1 MENKYDV
8 LIIGAGPAGLTAAIY
23 LARNNVN
30 VALIEAKTPG
40 GKISEQSKI
49 ENYPGFNSVS
59 GAELSISMFSQARE
73 NGAKFIIGKVMSIEN
88 KDELIKLIKLENGLL
103 LESKYLIIATGMQNI
118 IPKEVI
124 NIEKF
129 NNKGVSYCV
138 VCDGPLFK
146 DKVCGIIGGGNSA
159 FEEGN
164 YLSSIAKEVHIF
176 VRGDVIRA
184 ENIWT
189 EKANNTSNI
198 IFHMNTQVTEVQGNM
213 MGVTG
218 VILNTG
224 ENLTLDGLFVAIG
237 STPITNIVDNLSPQ
251 KDGEWCLVV
260 DQRQETTIPGL
271 YAAGDVTTNS
281 NKFRQT
287 IMSAAE
293 GCLAAN
299 SIHEDILKIT
309 Q

>member
-73 NGAKFIIGKVMSIEN
+73 NGAKFIIGKVISIEN

-118 IPKEVI
+118 IPREVI

-176 VRGDVIRA
+176 VRDKIIAEQRLVDNVEKQDNIFIHRNAQVLKLNGTSSLDSADV
-184 ENIWT
+184 NI
-189 EKANNTSNI
+189 EGNI
-198 IFHMNTQVTEVQGNM
+198 VNIP
-213 MGVTG
+213 
-218 VILNTG
+218 IK
-224 ENLTLDGLFVAIG
+224 GLFPYIGFKPAIDF
-237 STPITNIVDNLSPQ
+237 IDQNLL
-251 KDGEWCLVV
+251 KLDKKNFIVV
-260 DQRQETTIPGL
+260 DENMETNVPNIFAVGDIISKSIRQITTATSDGTI
-271 YAAGDVTTNS
+271 AA
-281 NKFRQT
+281 
-287 IMSAAE
+287 
-293 GCLAAN
+293 
-299 SIHEDILKIT
+299 KIINNRI
-309 Q
+309 

>member
-88 KDELIKLIKLENGLL
+88 KDELIKLIKLDNGLL

-146 DKVCGIIGGGNSA
+146 DKVCGIIGGGSSA

-176 VRGDVIRA
+176 VRDKIIAEQRLVDNVEKQDNIFIHRNAQILKLNGTSSLDSADV
-184 ENIWT
+184 NI
-189 EKANNTSNI
+189 EGNI
-198 IFHMNTQVTEVQGNM
+198 VNIP
-213 MGVTG
+213 
-218 VILNTG
+218 IK
-224 ENLTLDGLFVAIG
+224 GLFPYIGFKPAIDF
-237 STPITNIVDNLSPQ
+237 IDQNLL
-251 KDGEWCLVV
+251 KLDKKNFIVV
-260 DQRQETTIPGL
+260 DENMETNVPNIFAVGDIISKSIRQITTATSDGTI
-271 YAAGDVTTNS
+271 AA
-281 NKFRQT
+281 
-287 IMSAAE
+287 
-293 GCLAAN
+293 
-299 SIHEDILKIT
+299 KIINNRI
-309 Q
+309 

>member
-73 NGAKFIIGKVMSIEN
+73 NGAKFIIGKVISIEN

-129 NNKGVSYCV
+129 NNKGVSYFV

-176 VRGDVIRA
+176 VRDKIIAEQRLVDNVEKQDNIFIHRNAQILKLNGTSSLESADV
-184 ENIWT
+184 NI
-189 EKANNTSNI
+189 EGNI
-198 IFHMNTQVTEVQGNM
+198 VNIP
-213 MGVTG
+213 
-218 VILNTG
+218 IK
-224 ENLTLDGLFVAIG
+224 GLFPYIGFKPAIDF
-237 STPITNIVDNLSPQ
+237 IDQNLL
-251 KDGEWCLVV
+251 KLDKKNFIVV
-260 DQRQETTIPGL
+260 DENMETNVPNIFAVGDIISKSIRQITTATSDGTI
-271 YAAGDVTTNS
+271 AA
-281 NKFRQT
+281 
-287 IMSAAE
+287 
-293 GCLAAN
+293 
-299 SIHEDILKIT
+299 KIINNRI
-309 Q
+309 

>member
-40 GKISEQSKI
+40 GKISQQSKI

-73 NGAKFIIGKVMSIEN
+73 NGAKFIIGKVISIEN
-88 KDELIKLIKLENGLL
+88 KDKLIKLIKLENGLM

-118 IPKEVI
+118 IPKEII

-176 VRGDVIRA
+176 VRDKIIAEQRLVDNVEKQDNIFIHRNAQVLKLNGTSSLDSADV
-184 ENIWT
+184 NI
-189 EKANNTSNI
+189 EGNI
-198 IFHMNTQVTEVQGNM
+198 VNIP
-213 MGVTG
+213 
-218 VILNTG
+218 IK
-224 ENLTLDGLFVAIG
+224 GLFPYIGFKPAIDF
-237 STPITNIVDNLSPQ
+237 IDQNLL
-251 KDGEWCLVV
+251 KLDKKNFIVV
-260 DQRQETTIPGL
+260 DENMETNVPNIFAVGDIISKSIRQITTATSDGTI
-271 YAAGDVTTNS
+271 AA
-281 NKFRQT
+281 
-287 IMSAAE
+287 
-293 GCLAAN
+293 
-299 SIHEDILKIT
+299 KIINNRI
-309 Q
+309 

>member
-73 NGAKFIIGKVMSIEN
+73 NGAKFIIGKVISIEN
-88 KDELIKLIKLENGLL
+88 KDELIKLIKLENGLI
-103 LESKYLIIATGMQNI
+103 LESKYLIIATGMENI

-176 VRGDVIRA
+176 VRDKIIAEQRLVDNVEKQDNIFIHRNAQILKLNGTSSLESADV
-184 ENIWT
+184 NI
-189 EKANNTSNI
+189 EGNI
-198 IFHMNTQVTEVQGNM
+198 VNIP
-213 MGVTG
+213 
-218 VILNTG
+218 IK
-224 ENLTLDGLFVAIG
+224 GLFPYIGFKPAIDF
-237 STPITNIVDNLSPQ
+237 IDQNLL
-251 KDGEWCLVV
+251 KLDKKNFIVV
-260 DQRQETTIPGL
+260 DENMETNVPNIFAVGDIISKSIRQITTATSDGTI
-271 YAAGDVTTNS
+271 AA
-281 NKFRQT
+281 
-287 IMSAAE
+287 
-293 GCLAAN
+293 
-299 SIHEDILKIT
+299 KIINNRI
-309 Q
+309 

>member
-73 NGAKFIIGKVMSIEN
+73 NGAKFIIGKVISIEN

-124 NIEKF
+124 DIEKF

-176 VRGDVIRA
+176 VRDKIIAEQRLVDNVEKQDNIFIHRNAQVLKLNGTSSLDSADV
-184 ENIWT
+184 NI
-189 EKANNTSNI
+189 EGNI
-198 IFHMNTQVTEVQGNM
+198 VNIP
-213 MGVTG
+213 
-218 VILNTG
+218 IK
-224 ENLTLDGLFVAIG
+224 GLFPYIGFKPAIDFIDQNLLKLDKKNFIVVDENMETNVPNIFAIG
-237 STPITNIVDNLSPQ
+237 DIISKSIRQITTATS
-251 KDGEWCLVV
+251 DG
-260 DQRQETTIPGL
+260 TI
-271 YAAGDVTTNS
+271 AA
-281 NKFRQT
+281 
-287 IMSAAE
+287 
-293 GCLAAN
+293 
-299 SIHEDILKIT
+299 KIINNRI
-309 Q
+309 

>member
-73 NGAKFIIGKVMSIEN
+73 NGAKFIIGKVISIEN

-176 VRGDVIRA
+176 VRDKIIAEQRLVDNVEKQNNIFIHRNAQVLKLNGTSLLDSADV
-184 ENIWT
+184 NI
-189 EKANNTSNI
+189 EGNI
-198 IFHMNTQVTEVQGNM
+198 VNIP
-213 MGVTG
+213 
-218 VILNTG
+218 IK
-224 ENLTLDGLFVAIG
+224 GLFPYIGFKPAIDF
-237 STPITNIVDNLSPQ
+237 INQNLL
-251 KDGEWCLVV
+251 KLDKKNFIVV
-260 DQRQETTIPGL
+260 DENMETNVPNIFAVGDIISKSIRQITTATSDGTI
-271 YAAGDVTTNS
+271 AA
-281 NKFRQT
+281 
-287 IMSAAE
+287 
-293 GCLAAN
+293 
-299 SIHEDILKIT
+299 KIINNRI
-309 Q
+309 

>member
-73 NGAKFIIGKVMSIEN
+73 NGAKFIIDKVISIEN

-176 VRGDVIRA
+176 VRDKIIAEQRLVDNVEKQDNIFIHRNAQVLKLNGTSSLDSADV
-184 ENIWT
+184 NI
-189 EKANNTSNI
+189 EGNI
-198 IFHMNTQVTEVQGNM
+198 VNIP
-213 MGVTG
+213 
-218 VILNTG
+218 IK
-224 ENLTLDGLFVAIG
+224 GLFPYIGFKPAIDF
-237 STPITNIVDNLSPQ
+237 IDQNLL
-251 KDGEWCLVV
+251 KLDKKNFIVV
-260 DQRQETTIPGL
+260 DENMETNVPNIFAVGDIISKSIRQITTATSDGTI
-271 YAAGDVTTNS
+271 AA
-281 NKFRQT
+281 
-287 IMSAAE
+287 
-293 GCLAAN
+293 
-299 SIHEDILKIT
+299 KIINNRI
-309 Q
+309 

>member
-103 LESKYLIIATGMQNI
+103 LESKYLIIATGMENI

-176 VRGDVIRA
+176 VRDKIIAEQRLVDNVEKQDNIFIHRNAQILKLNGTSSLDSADV
-184 ENIWT
+184 NI
-189 EKANNTSNI
+189 EDNI
-198 IFHMNTQVTEVQGNM
+198 VNIP
-213 MGVTG
+213 
-218 VILNTG
+218 IK
-224 ENLTLDGLFVAIG
+224 GLFPYIGFKPAIDF
-237 STPITNIVDNLSPQ
+237 IDQNLLKLDKKNFIIVDENMETNVPNIFAVGDIISKSIRQ
-251 KDGEWCLVV
+251 ITTATSDG
-260 DQRQETTIPGL
+260 TI
-271 YAAGDVTTNS
+271 AA
-281 NKFRQT
+281 
-287 IMSAAE
+287 
-293 GCLAAN
+293 
-299 SIHEDILKIT
+299 KIINNRI
-309 Q
+309 

>member
-73 NGAKFIIGKVMSIEN
+73 NGAKFIIGKVISIEN

-176 VRGDVIRA
+176 VRDKIIAEQRLVDNVEKQDNIFIHKNAQVLKLNGTSSLDSADV
-184 ENIWT
+184 NI
-189 EKANNTSNI
+189 EGNI
-198 IFHMNTQVTEVQGNM
+198 VNIP
-213 MGVTG
+213 
-218 VILNTG
+218 IK
-224 ENLTLDGLFVAIG
+224 GLFPYIGFKPAIDF
-237 STPITNIVDNLSPQ
+237 IDQNLL
-251 KDGEWCLVV
+251 KLDKKNFIVV
-260 DQRQETTIPGL
+260 DENMETNVPNIFAVGDIISKSIRQITTATSDGTI
-271 YAAGDVTTNS
+271 AA
-281 NKFRQT
+281 
-287 IMSAAE
+287 
-293 GCLAAN
+293 
-299 SIHEDILKIT
+299 KIINNRI
-309 Q
+309 

>member
-1 MENKYDV
+1 MENKYEV

-73 NGAKFIIGKVMSIEN
+73 NGAKFIIGKVISIEN

-103 LESKYLIIATGMQNI
+103 LESKYLIIATGMENI

-176 VRGDVIRA
+176 VRDKIIAEQRLVDNVEKQDNIFIHRNAQVLKLNGTSSLDSADV
-184 ENIWT
+184 NI
-189 EKANNTSNI
+189 EGNI
-198 IFHMNTQVTEVQGNM
+198 VNIP
-213 MGVTG
+213 
-218 VILNTG
+218 IK
-224 ENLTLDGLFVAIG
+224 GLFPYIGFKPAIDF
-237 STPITNIVDNLSPQ
+237 IDKNLL
-251 KDGEWCLVV
+251 KLDKKNFIVV
-260 DQRQETTIPGL
+260 DENMETNVPNIFAVGDIISKSIRQITTATSDGTI
-271 YAAGDVTTNS
+271 AA
-281 NKFRQT
+281 
-287 IMSAAE
+287 
-293 GCLAAN
+293 
-299 SIHEDILKIT
+299 KIINNRI
-309 Q
+309 

>member
-73 NGAKFIIGKVMSIEN
+73 NGAKFIIGKVISIEN

-176 VRGDVIRA
+176 VRDKIIAEQRLVDNVEKQDNIFIHRNAQVLKLNGTSSLDSADV
-184 ENIWT
+184 NI
-189 EKANNTSNI
+189 EGNI
-198 IFHMNTQVTEVQGNM
+198 VNIP
-213 MGVTG
+213 
-218 VILNTG
+218 IK
-224 ENLTLDGLFVAIG
+224 GLFPYIGFKPAIDF
-237 STPITNIVDNLSPQ
+237 IDQNLL
-251 KDGEWCLVV
+251 KLDKKNFIVV
-260 DQRQETTIPGL
+260 DENMETNVPNIFAVGDIISKSIRQITTATGDGTI
-271 YAAGDVTTNS
+271 AA
-281 NKFRQT
+281 
-287 IMSAAE
+287 
-293 GCLAAN
+293 
-299 SIHEDILKIT
+299 KIINNRI
-309 Q
+309 

>member
-73 NGAKFIIGKVMSIEN
+73 NGAKFIIGKVISIEN

-103 LESKYLIIATGMQNI
+103 LESKYLIIATGMENI

-176 VRGDVIRA
+176 VRDKIIAEQRLVDNVEKQDNIFIHRNAQILKLNGTSSLDSADVNIEGNIVNIPIKGLFPYIGFKPA
-184 ENIWT
+184 IDFIDKNLLKLDKKNFIVVDENMET
-189 EKANNTSNI
+189 NVSNI
-198 IFHMNTQVTEVQGNM
+198 FAVGDIISKSIRQITTA
-213 MGVTG
+213 TS
-218 VILNTG
+218 
-224 ENLTLDGLFVAIG
+224 DG
-237 STPITNIVDNLSPQ
+237 
-251 KDGEWCLVV
+251 
-260 DQRQETTIPGL
+260 TI
-271 YAAGDVTTNS
+271 AA
-281 NKFRQT
+281 
-287 IMSAAE
+287 
-293 GCLAAN
+293 
-299 SIHEDILKIT
+299 KIINNRI
-309 Q
+309 

>member
-73 NGAKFIIGKVMSIEN
+73 NGAKFIIGKVISIEN
-88 KDELIKLIKLENGLL
+88 KDELIKLIKLDNGLL

-124 NIEKF
+124 DIEKF

-176 VRGDVIRA
+176 VRDKIIAEQRLVDNVEKQNNIFIHRNAQVLKLNGTSSLDSADV
-184 ENIWT
+184 NI
-189 EKANNTSNI
+189 ESNI
-198 IFHMNTQVTEVQGNM
+198 VNIP
-213 MGVTG
+213 
-218 VILNTG
+218 IK
-224 ENLTLDGLFVAIG
+224 GLFPYIGFKPAIDF
-237 STPITNIVDNLSPQ
+237 IDQNLL
-251 KDGEWCLVV
+251 KLDKKNFIVV
-260 DQRQETTIPGL
+260 DENMETNVPNIFAVGDIISKSIRQITTATSDGTI
-271 YAAGDVTTNS
+271 AA
-281 NKFRQT
+281 
-287 IMSAAE
+287 
-293 GCLAAN
+293 
-299 SIHEDILKIT
+299 KIINNRI
-309 Q
+309 

>member
-73 NGAKFIIGKVMSIEN
+73 NGAKFIIGKVISIEN
-88 KDELIKLIKLENGLL
+88 KDELIKLIKLENGRL

-176 VRGDVIRA
+176 VRDKIIAEQRLVDNVEKQDNIFIHRNAQILKLNGTSSLDSADV
-184 ENIWT
+184 NI
-189 EKANNTSNI
+189 EGNI
-198 IFHMNTQVTEVQGNM
+198 VNIP
-213 MGVTG
+213 
-218 VILNTG
+218 IK
-224 ENLTLDGLFVAIG
+224 GLFPYIGFKPAIDF
-237 STPITNIVDNLSPQ
+237 IDQNLL
-251 KDGEWCLVV
+251 KLDKKNFIVV
-260 DQRQETTIPGL
+260 DENMETNVPNIFAVGDIISKSIRQITTATSDGTI
-271 YAAGDVTTNS
+271 AA
-281 NKFRQT
+281 
-287 IMSAAE
+287 
-293 GCLAAN
+293 
-299 SIHEDILKIT
+299 KIINNRI
-309 Q
+309 

>member
-73 NGAKFIIGKVMSIEN
+73 NGAKFIIGKVISIEN

-124 NIEKF
+124 DIEKF

-176 VRGDVIRA
+176 VRDKIIAEQRLVDNVEKQNNIFIHRNAQVLKLNGTSLLDSADV
-184 ENIWT
+184 NI
-189 EKANNTSNI
+189 EGNI
-198 IFHMNTQVTEVQGNM
+198 VNIP
-213 MGVTG
+213 
-218 VILNTG
+218 IK
-224 ENLTLDGLFVAIG
+224 GLFPYIGFKPAIDF
-237 STPITNIVDNLSPQ
+237 INQNLL
-251 KDGEWCLVV
+251 KLDKKNFIVV
-260 DQRQETTIPGL
+260 DENMETNVPNIFAVGDIISKSIRQITTATSDGTI
-271 YAAGDVTTNS
+271 AA
-281 NKFRQT
+281 
-287 IMSAAE
+287 
-293 GCLAAN
+293 
-299 SIHEDILKIT
+299 KIINNRI
-309 Q
+309 

>member
-59 GAELSISMFSQARE
+59 GTELSISMFSQARE
-73 NGAKFIIGKVMSIEN
+73 NGAKFIIGKVISIEN
-88 KDELIKLIKLENGLL
+88 KDELIKLIKLENGLV

-176 VRGDVIRA
+176 VRDKIIAEQRLVDDV
-184 ENIWT
+184 EKQDNIFIHR
-189 EKANNTSNI
+189 KAQVLKLNGTSSLDSADVNI
-198 IFHMNTQVTEVQGNM
+198 EGNI
-213 MGVTG
+213 VN
-218 VILNTG
+218 IPIK
-224 ENLTLDGLFVAIG
+224 GLFPYIGFKPAIDF
-237 STPITNIVDNLSPQ
+237 IDQNLLKLDKKNFIIVDENMETNVPNIFAVGDIISKSIRQ
-251 KDGEWCLVV
+251 ITTATSDG
-260 DQRQETTIPGL
+260 TI
-271 YAAGDVTTNS
+271 AA
-281 NKFRQT
+281 
-287 IMSAAE
+287 
-293 GCLAAN
+293 
-299 SIHEDILKIT
+299 KIINNRI
-309 Q
+309 

>member
-73 NGAKFIIGKVMSIEN
+73 NGAKFIIGKVISIEN
-88 KDELIKLIKLENGLL
+88 KDELIKLIKLENGLM

-176 VRGDVIRA
+176 VRDKIIAEQRLVDNVEKQDNIFIHKNAQVLKLKGTSSLDSADV
-184 ENIWT
+184 NI
-189 EKANNTSNI
+189 EGNI
-198 IFHMNTQVTEVQGNM
+198 VNIP
-213 MGVTG
+213 
-218 VILNTG
+218 IK
-224 ENLTLDGLFVAIG
+224 GLFPYIGFKPAIDF
-237 STPITNIVDNLSPQ
+237 IDQNLL
-251 KDGEWCLVV
+251 KLDKKNFIVV
-260 DQRQETTIPGL
+260 DENMETNVPNIFAVGDIISKSIRQITTATSDGTI
-271 YAAGDVTTNS
+271 AA
-281 NKFRQT
+281 
-287 IMSAAE
+287 
-293 GCLAAN
+293 
-299 SIHEDILKIT
+299 KIINNRI
-309 Q
+309 

>member
-88 KDELIKLIKLENGLL
+88 KDELIKLIKLDNGLL

-176 VRGDVIRA
+176 VRDKIIAEQRLVDNVEKQDNIFIHRNAQILKLNGTSLLDSADV
-184 ENIWT
+184 NI
-189 EKANNTSNI
+189 EGNI
-198 IFHMNTQVTEVQGNM
+198 VNIP
-213 MGVTG
+213 
-218 VILNTG
+218 IK
-224 ENLTLDGLFVAIG
+224 GLFPYIGFKPAIDF
-237 STPITNIVDNLSPQ
+237 IDQNLLKLDKKNFIIVDENMETNVPNIFAVGDIISKSIRQ
-251 KDGEWCLVV
+251 ITTATSDG
-260 DQRQETTIPGL
+260 TI
-271 YAAGDVTTNS
+271 AA
-281 NKFRQT
+281 
-287 IMSAAE
+287 
-293 GCLAAN
+293 
-299 SIHEDILKIT
+299 KIINNRI
-309 Q
+309 

>member
-73 NGAKFIIGKVMSIEN
+73 NGAKFIIGKVISIEN

-129 NNKGVSYCV
+129 NNKGVSYWV

-176 VRGDVIRA
+176 VRDKIIAEQRLVDNVEKQDNIFIHRNAQVLKLNGTSSLDSADV
-184 ENIWT
+184 NI
-189 EKANNTSNI
+189 EGNI
-198 IFHMNTQVTEVQGNM
+198 VNIP
-213 MGVTG
+213 
-218 VILNTG
+218 IK
-224 ENLTLDGLFVAIG
+224 GLFPYIGFKPAIDF
-237 STPITNIVDNLSPQ
+237 IDQNLL
-251 KDGEWCLVV
+251 KLDKKNFIVV
-260 DQRQETTIPGL
+260 DENMETNVPNIFAVGDIISKSIRQITTATSDGTI
-271 YAAGDVTTNS
+271 AA
-281 NKFRQT
+281 
-287 IMSAAE
+287 
-293 GCLAAN
+293 
-299 SIHEDILKIT
+299 KIINNRI
-309 Q
+309 